1 MLKWTG
7 DGRDDVAHLRG
18 SANLLY
24 NAFRRRCDNNRD
36 RRLLWREVTARWVR
50 SPPRAN
56 RRLMN
61 EPRLGQPGCNVS
73 ALGRATGGPRQR

>member
-36 RRLLWREVTARWVR
+36 RRLLWRGSNRAVGQVAA
-50 SPPRAN
+50 PR
-56 RRLMN
+56 
-61 EPRLGQPGCNVS
+61 EP
-73 ALGRATGGPRQR
+73 AD